1 MEWPLMV
8 VAVVF
13 LVAYSAQIV
22 TDASGVDYERYELVL
37 NICWAV
43 FGIDYLV
50 RLVTAPE
57 KWRWFKANL
66 VDFFSVAL
74 PFLRPLRLVRLVA
87 LLRIFQR
94 SADAELRNKISLY
107 TGAISALLIWVG
119 ALTVLEAERHAEGA
133 TLTDLGRALWWSLVT
148 VTTVGYGDIAPV
160 TVTGRVV
167 AAIYMLFGI
176 ALIGIVTGIFS
187 SWFLERIK
195 QEEGMKAEEP
205 AVATAAAAQQ
215 PEAHAQLEKQI
226 AELTQEVRLLR
237 AEVAAAQAK
246 SHVRPTPR

>member
-1 MEWPLMV
+1 M
-8 VAVVF
+8 
-13 LVAYSAQIV
+13 
-22 TDASGVDYERYELVL
+22 
-37 NICWAV
+37 
-43 FGIDYLV
+43 
-50 RLVTAPE
+50 
-57 KWRWFKANL
+57 
-66 VDFFSVAL
+66 
-74 PFLRPLRLVRLVA
+74 RLVA

-195 QEEGMKAEEP
+195 QEEGMKDEEP
-205 AVATAAAAQQ
+205 A
-215 PEAHAQLEKQI
+215 AHPQLVKQI

-246 SHVRPTPR
+246 SRED

>member
-1 MEWPLMV
+1 M
-8 VAVVF
+8 
-13 LVAYSAQIV
+13 
-22 TDASGVDYERYELVL
+22 
-37 NICWAV
+37 
-43 FGIDYLV
+43 
-50 RLVTAPE
+50 
-57 KWRWFKANL
+57 
-66 VDFFSVAL
+66 
-74 PFLRPLRLVRLVA
+74 RLVA

-205 AVATAAAAQQ
+205 AVATAAAVQQ

>member
-37 NICWAV
+37 NICWSV

-74 PFLRPLRLVRLVA
+74 
-87 LLRIFQR
+87 
-94 SADAELRNKISLY
+94 
-107 TGAISALLIWVG
+107 
-119 ALTVLEAERHAEGA
+119 H
-133 TLTDLGRALWWSLVT
+133 
-148 VTTVGYGDIAPV
+148 
-160 TVTGRVV
+160 
-167 AAIYMLFGI
+167 
-176 ALIGIVTGIFS
+176 
-187 SWFLERIK
+187 
-195 QEEGMKAEEP
+195 
-205 AVATAAAAQQ
+205 
-215 PEAHAQLEKQI
+215 
-226 AELTQEVRLLR
+226 
-237 AEVAAAQAK
+237 
-246 SHVRPTPR
+246 

>member
-1 MEWPLMV
+1 MV

-13 LVAYSAQIV
+13 LIAYSAQIV
-22 TDASGVDYERYELVL
+22 TDASGLDYERYELVL
-37 NICWAV
+37 NICWAI

-50 RLVTAPE
+50 RLITAPE

-87 LLRIFQR
+87 LLRHR
-94 SADAELRNKISLY
+94 ISFY

-205 AVATAAAAQQ
+205 AVATAAAVQQ

-237 AEVAAAQAK
+237 VEVAAAQAK
-246 SHVRPTPR
+246 SREG

>member
-50 RLVTAPE
+50 RLITAPE

-66 VDFFSVAL
+66 IDFFSVAL

-148 VTTVGYGDIAPV
+148 VGYGDIAPV

-195 QEEGMKAEEP
+195 QEEGMKDEEP
-205 AVATAAAAQQ
+205 A
-215 PEAHAQLEKQI
+215 AHPQLEKQI

-246 SHVRPTPR
+246 SREG

>member
-22 TDASGVDYERYELVL
+22 TDASGIDYERYELVL
-37 NICWAV
+37 NICWAI

-66 VDFFSVAL
+66 IDFFSVAL

-94 SADAELRNKISLY
+94 SADANCETKFLSIRERYLPCSFGLERSLSLRP
-107 TGAISALLIWVG
+107 SAMPR
-119 ALTVLEAERHAEGA
+119 ERH
-133 TLTDLGRALWWSLVT
+133 
-148 VTTVGYGDIAPV
+148 
-160 TVTGRVV
+160 
-167 AAIYMLFGI
+167 
-176 ALIGIVTGIFS
+176 
-187 SWFLERIK
+187 
-195 QEEGMKAEEP
+195 
-205 AVATAAAAQQ
+205 
-215 PEAHAQLEKQI
+215 
-226 AELTQEVRLLR
+226 
-237 AEVAAAQAK
+237 
-246 SHVRPTPR
+246 